1 MKKTK
6 TILLFVLVG
15 LLSGLPALCDAY
27 QIDIQ
32 FSTPSDMRT
41 TIYYKARVRHSGSD
55 DWHYFN
61 DGNWTPSGTAYSMN
75 FKGLQ
80 IGHCFKEVEYMLQE
94 VPSNYCYVSLSV
106 PANTWIS
113 KSINRCRDTS
123 LSVYLSQIA
132 DQNMKINCKIGVEIY

>member
-1 MKKTK
+1 MKK
-6 TILLFVLVG
+6 TILLFVLVA
-15 LLSGLPALCDAY
+15 LLFMSGLPALCEAY

-32 FSTPSDMRT
+32 LSIPSDMRT
-41 TIYYKARVRHSGSD
+41 KIYYKARVRHSGSN

-61 DGNWTPSGTAYSMN
+61 DGNWMSSDQIYSRN

-113 KSINRCRDTS
+113 KSLNRCSRTH
-123 LSVYLSQIA
+123 LSMYLSPIA
-132 DQNMKINCKIGVEIY
+132 DQNMKINCKIGVEIN